1 MDSQSPANIDGT
13 SNLATMGM
21 VIESCR
27 VGGRTCP
34 NRETVFVRN
43 GNMVALEA
51 VVSGAS
57 RGGDN
62 RRRAMMSS

>member
-34 NRETVFVRN
+34 NREAVFVRN
-43 GNMVALEA
+43 EDMVA
-51 VVSGAS
+51 
-57 RGGDN
+57 
-62 RRRAMMSS
+62 